1 MWEEAG
7 KKRKKGGGGPPGK
20 PGHPMT
26 AYIFK
31 RLLALV
37 PTLLAASI
45 LVFLFVH
52 LIPGDPASILLGD
65 SATPEDIAQLSR
77 EMGLDRPLAVQYFL
91 WAGNVLQGD
100 FGTSI
105 FFRTPVLTVIAS
117 GAETSILLA
126 VMTMVWIIFLGIPI
140 GILSAM
146 RHGSWMDQVTSG
158 GAMLFASVP
167 TFWLGLYLIL
177 IFAVG
182 LGWFPS
188 SGFPSLADDGG
199 LFNLRHL
206 LLPSMTLAAPNAA
219 LIIRLVRAS
228 MLDVQRDDHVRTAR
242 AKGLH
247 PARVAIKHVFRNA
260 LIAVAA
266 AFGFTFAA
274 LISEAVVTETVF
286 SLPGIGRLVVQSILR
301 RDYPVIQGVILV
313 IVCLYMVINLA
324 VDLAYARLDPRVSLK

>member
-1 MWEEAG
+1 MFVY
-7 KKRKKGGGGPPGK
+7 
-20 PGHPMT
+20 T
-26 AYIFK
+26 LN
-31 RLLALV
+31 RLLTLI

-65 SATPEDIAQLSR
+65 AATPEDVAELTR
-77 EMGLDRPLAVQYFL
+77 ELGFDEPLWKQYLL
-91 WAGNVLQGD
+91 WLGNVLRGD
-100 FGTSI
+100 LGTSV
-105 FFRTPVLTVIAS
+105 FFREPVLAVIGD

-126 VMTMVWIIFLGIPI
+126 CMTMFWIVLFGVPI
-140 GILSAM
+140 GIFAAM
-146 RHGSWMDQVTSG
+146 RHGSWEDQFVSG
-158 GAMLFASVP
+158 GAMLFASIP
-167 TFWLGLYLIL
+167 TFWLGLYLIM

-188 SGFPSLADDGG
+188 SGFPSLADEGG
-199 LFNLRHL
+199 ITNLRYL
-206 LLPSMTLAAPNAA
+206 ILPSLTLAAPNAA
-219 LIIRLVRAS
+219 LIIRLIRSS
-228 MLDVQRDDHVRTAR
+228 MLDAAREDYVRTAR

-247 PARVAIKHVFRNA
+247 PARVAVSHIFRNA

-274 LISEAVVTETVF
+274 LVSEAVVTETVF

-301 RDYPVIQGVILV
+301 RDYPVIQGVIL
-313 IVCLYMVINLA
+313 IVVVFYMCVNLL

>member
-1 MWEEAG
+1 ML
-7 KKRKKGGGGPPGK
+7 RY
-20 PGHPMT
+20 T
-26 AYIFK
+26 IK
-31 RLLALV
+31 RLLTLI

-45 LVFLFVH
+45 LVFCFVH

-65 SATPEDIAQLSR
+65 SATPEEIAQLSK
-77 EMGLDRPLAVQYFL
+77 EMGLEEPLYTQYLL
-91 WAGNVLQGD
+91 WLGNVLQGD
-100 FGTSI
+100 LGTSI
-105 FFRTPVLTVIAS
+105 FFRTPVTSVIAD
-117 GAETSILLA
+117 GAETSIFLA
-126 VMTMVWIIFLGIPI
+126 LMTMCWIVLFGIPI
-140 GILSAM
+140 GVAAATKYGTWI
-146 RHGSWMDQVTSG
+146 DQVTSG
-158 GAMLFASVP
+158 TAMFFASVP
-167 TFWLGLYLIL
+167 TFWLGLYFIL

-188 SGFPSLADDGG
+188 SGFPSTTDEGG
-199 LFNLRHL
+199 LANLRYL
-206 LLPSMTLAAPNAA
+206 LLPSLTLAAPNAA

-228 MLDVQRDDHVRTAR
+228 MLDVQREDHVRTAR

-247 PARVAIKHVFRNA
+247 PWKVASHHVFRNA
-260 LIAVAA
+260 LIAVTA

-313 IVCLYMVINLA
+313 IVVLYMVINLL